1 MKTLYHGRRATLA
14 AINPTRVLVDSK
26 SGKAVPPR
34 AYEDVNGEG
43 IRIVFVRDD
52 GWSIA
57 AREATQE
64 LAGTLWDYVG
74 YWRPANHED
83 ANGVALHGYAMD
95 PNELDDEAIFEFHV
109 YDREPR
115 KIGELNTA
123 KYGLCEI
130 YLGRYIDGDRVAIE
144 LVGARGSKFPGEK
157 IATVS
162 ANVLEAEL
170 LPGEFCVRDYELG
183 LLMPDLNKC
192 ELFEI
197 SERGG
202 RPFTVPSGFVSMPVW
217 RIK

>member
-1 MKTLYHGRRATLA
+1 MTLYHGRRATLA

-64 LAGTLWDYVG
+64 LAGTMWDYVG
-74 YWRPANHED
+74 YWRPAYHED
-83 ANGVALHGYAMD
+83 ANGVALHPY
-95 PNELDDEAIFEFHV
+95 PTEPELLDDEATFEFLV
-109 YDREPR
+109 YDLEPR
-115 KIGELNTA
+115 KVGELKTA

-130 YLGRYIDGDRVAIE
+130 LLGRYIDGDRVAIE
-144 LVGARGSKFPGEK
+144 LVGAKGSKFPGEK

-170 LPGEFCVRDYELG
+170 HAGEFCVRDYELG

-192 ELFEI
+192 ELFEVA
-197 SERGG
+197 ERGG
-202 RPFTVPSGFVSMPVW
+202 RPFEVKSGFVSMPVW